1 MSITEICIRRPVL
14 STVLSLVVIV
24 LGLISQSKL
33 PIRQNPQ
40 VEKST
45 IVVETEYHG
54 ASPRV
59 VETAITQI
67 LEGQFATIPG
77 IDLIRSKSSN
87 EKSEI
92 TMEFAPERTPD
103 GAASDVRDRLS
114 ISRNMLPY
122 GIPESIIRKDR
133 SGSEAGIYIGFTS
146 TMHTIDQLRDYVDK
160 YVKSRFEALPG
171 VGRVNLAGGN
181 VLSMR
186 LFLDPQKL
194 AAYGYT
200 PADVVNIVD
209 SQHTKPACGSF
220 ISKDREY
227 MISFNGELN
236 TPEQFDEMVLPPR
249 DDRRRFD
256 GQVIRLKDVGKAKL
270 VPDDIK
276 AGAWF
281 NGQECVT
288 LSIAKQATANPIELS
303 KIVRAK
309 MPEIQESLPTGVKAV
324 LSLDEAEDI
333 QASMSNVYRAIFEA
347 TALVILVVFLFL
359 WSFRAALIPIVAIPV
374 SLLGTFGLL
383 EIFGFSIN
391 MFTLLAMVLAVGLVV
406 DDAIVVL
413 ENVHRY
419 MEKGMS
425 RFKAAIVGSRE
436 IFFSIIAMTL
446 TLATAYIPIALTPGR
461 IGAYFREFALT
472 LSGAVI
478 ISGFVALTL
487 SPMMCSKFLSV
498 ERRKK
503 ATGKWKSAS
512 DAQANFLKYID
523 EKYKIALA
531 WAVDRRLL
539 VLGIGAVVALL
550 GVLVVKVL
558 PSESWPVED
567 TGQIDFTGNGPAGAS
582 YSFMEDN
589 AKVIDKVISETPFI
603 TNRWVQADTSEI
615 KGWLRLK
622 DWSLR
627 NKTSVELAADL
638 QKRLRRVPG
647 VRCNASAGYNGGD
660 GKASIEFVLQTNQN
674 YDYLM
679 RYGNRFLWT
688 LQESCDALQKPMR
701 SSIVPAQAEYMIDF
715 DRAKAASLGV
725 QARDIGDTISFFIQ
739 GKKAAN
745 VQRGAKR
752 DELFIQVERD
762 LRTNPEDLNR
772 MFVRSR
778 YYNEQDGS
786 SNMVPLS
793 DLITIKEGSAPTG
806 VNHYN
811 QMLSV
816 VAYANVAEGHSL
828 GEAVEKINQIK
839 EKYLPNTMQ
848 LTFAGGTRSYLEESR
863 QIVMVFLL
871 ALVFVF
877 LILAAQFESFIDPL
891 IIMLSVPFS
900 ITGALI
906 TLWLVPDC
914 SLNIYSKVGLVTL
927 IGLITKHG
935 ILIVD
940 FANSLLAQGKS
951 IIEAVKEAA
960 HLRLRP
966 ILMTTFAMVIGT
978 VPLALASGAGA
989 AARRQIGWAIVGGMS
1004 FGTLFTLFIV
1014 PIIYI
1019 YFARLKSTDKLAED
1033 EE

>member
-1 MSITEICIRRPVL
+1 MNITEVCIKRPVL
-14 STVLSLVVIV
+14 STVLSLLVIV
-24 LGLISQSKL
+24 LGLICQSRL
-33 PIRQNPQ
+33 PVRQNPQ

-54 ASPRV
+54 ASPSV
-59 VETAITQI
+59 VETAIIQV

-77 IDLIRSKSSN
+77 IELIRSESTN

-92 TMEFAPERTPD
+92 IMEFTPDRTAD

-114 ISRNMLPY
+114 MSRNMLPY
-122 GIPESIIRKDR
+122 GIPESIIRRDR
-133 SGSEAGIYIGFTS
+133 SGSDAGVYIGFTS
-146 TMHTIDQLRDYVDK
+146 SMHTIDQLRDYVEK

-171 VGRVNLAGGN
+171 VGRALLSGGN

-194 AAYGYT
+194 AGYGYT
-200 PADVVNIVD
+200 PADIVNVVD
-209 SQHTKPACGSF
+209 AQHTKPACGSF
-220 ISKDREY
+220 ISQDREY
-227 MISFNGELN
+227 MLSFNGELS
-236 TPEQFDEMVLPPR
+236 TPAQFDEMVLPPR
-249 DDRRRFD
+249 DDHKRFN
-256 GQVIRLKDVGKAKL
+256 GQVVRLKDVGKAML
-270 VPDDIK
+270 VPDDVK

-281 NGQECVT
+281 NGKECVT
-288 LSIAKQATANPIELS
+288 LSIAKQATANPIDLS
-303 KIVRAK
+303 KAIRDK
-309 MPEIQESLPTGVKAV
+309 LPEIKESLPTGVEAV
-324 LSLDEAEDI
+324 LAMDEAEDI
-333 QASMSNVYRAIFEA
+333 QASMNNVYRAIFEA

-359 WSFRAALIPIVAIPV
+359 WSFRATLIPIVAIPV
-374 SLLGTFGLL
+374 SLLGTFALL
-383 EIFGFSIN
+383 EAFGFSIN

-419 MEKGMS
+419 LEQGMS
-425 RFKAAIVGSRE
+425 KFKAAIIGSKE

-446 TLATAYIPIALTPGR
+446 TLATAYIPIALTPGK

-472 LSGAVI
+472 LSGAVL
-478 ISGFVALTL
+478 ISGFVAVTL

-498 ERRKK
+498 ERKK
-503 ATGKWKSAS
+503 NAQGKWKIAS
-512 DAQANFLKYID
+512 DYQDKILKYV
-523 EKYKIALA
+523 EGKYSLALG
-531 WAVDRRLL
+531 WAANRRLWM
-539 VLGIGAVVALL
+539 LGIGAIVAII
-550 GVLVVKVL
+550 GSIIGNTL

-567 TGQIDFTGNGPAGAS
+567 TGQIDFSGNGPAGAS
-582 YSFMEDN
+582 YSFMENN
-589 AKVIDKVISETPFI
+589 AKQIDKIISETPYI
-603 TNRWVQADTSEI
+603 KNRWVNATTSKI
-615 KGWLRLK
+615 DGWLRLV
-622 DWSLR
+622 DW
-627 NKTSVELAADL
+627 NKRKMTAKEVASDL
-638 QKRLRRVPG
+638 QNRLRKVPG
-647 VRCNASAGYNGGD
+647 VSCTVSSGSNGGD

-688 LQESCDALQKPMR
+688 LQQGAVSLQKPLR
-701 SSIVPAQAEYMIDF
+701 SSIVPAQPEYTIDLN
-715 DRAKAASLGV
+715 RAKAASLGV
-725 QARDIGDTISFFIQ
+725 MANDVGNTISFFIQ

-752 DELFIQVERD
+752 DELFVQVEKD
-762 LRTNPEDLNR
+762 LRRSPDDLNR

-778 YYNEQDGS
+778 YVNNEDGMS
-786 SNMVPLS
+786 QMVPLS
-793 DLITIKEGSAPTG
+793 DLITITESTSPTG

-816 VAYANVAEGHSL
+816 LAFANVAEGHSL
-828 GEAVEKINQIK
+828 GEAVEEINQFK
-839 EKYLPNTMQ
+839 DKYLPNTMQ
-848 LTFAGGTRSYLEESR
+848 LSFSGSTKSYLDESR
-863 QIVMVFLL
+863 QIVIVFLL

-877 LILAAQFESFIDPL
+877 LILAAQFESFIDPF

-940 FANSLLAQGKS
+940 FANSLRQKGLS
-951 IIEAVKEAA
+951 IIEAVQQAA
-960 HLRLRP
+960 KLRLRP

-1019 YFARLKSTDKLAED
+1019 YFARLKQNPTTPV

>member
-1 MSITEICIRRPVL
+1 MSLTEICIRRPVL
-14 STVLSLVVIV
+14 STVLSLIVIV
-24 LGLISQSKL
+24 LGMISQSKL

-40 VEKST
+40 LERST

-59 VETAITQI
+59 VETAVTQI

-77 IDLIRSKSSN
+77 IELIRSSSTN

-92 TMEFAPERTPD
+92 VMEFASDRTPD

-122 GIPESIIRKDR
+122 GIPESIIRRDR

-146 TMHTIDQLRDYVDK
+146 SLHTIDQLRDYVDK

-194 AAYGYT
+194 AGYGYT
-200 PADVVNIVD
+200 PADIVSVVD

-236 TPEQFDEMVLPPR
+236 TPAQFDEMVLPPR
-249 DDRRRFD
+249 DNSVRFK
-256 GQVIRLKDVGKAKL
+256 GQVVRLKDVGKAML

-281 NGQECVT
+281 NGRECVT
-288 LSIAKQATANPIELS
+288 LSIAKQATANPIDLS
-303 KIVRAK
+303 RAVHNK
-309 MPEIQESLPTGVKAV
+309 MPEIKESLPTGVDAV
-324 LSLDEAEDI
+324 LALDEADNI
-333 QASMSNVYRAIFEA
+333 TASMDNVYRAIFEA
-347 TALVILVVFLFL
+347 TALVIFVVFLFL

-383 EIFGFSIN
+383 EVFGFSIN

-419 MEKGMS
+419 LEKGMT
-425 RFKAAIVGSRE
+425 RFKAAIVGSQE

-503 ATGKWKSAS
+503 ATGKWKA
-512 DAQANFLKYID
+512 AANYQEKALKYVD
-523 EKYKIALA
+523 DVYRVALA
-531 WAVDRRLL
+531 WAVKHRAI
-539 VLGIGAVVALL
+539 VLGLGAVVAIV
-550 GVLVVKVL
+550 GALVGRIL

-567 TGQIDFTGNGPAGAS
+567 TGQIEFSGNGPAGAS
-582 YSFMEDN
+582 YTFMEDN
-589 AKVIDKVISETPFI
+589 AKQIDKILSETPYLK
-603 TNRWVQADTSEI
+603 NRWVNADTSKISGWIRLVDWKDREMSAKEI
-615 KGWLRLK
+615 
-622 DWSLR
+622 
-627 NKTSVELAADL
+627 TADL
-638 QKRLRRVPG
+638 QKKLRKVAG
-647 VRCNASAGYNGGD
+647 VHCNASSGYNGGD

-679 RYGNRFLWT
+679 RYGNRFLYT
-688 LQESCDALQKPMR
+688 LQETCDALQKPLR
-701 SSIVPAQAEYMIDF
+701 STIVPAQAEYVIDL

-725 QARDIGDTISFFIQ
+725 MANDVGNTISFFIQ
-739 GKKAAN
+739 GKKAGN

-752 DELFIQVERD
+752 DELFVQVEKN
-762 LRTNPEDLNR
+762 LRRGPDDLN
-772 MFVRSR
+772 MMLVRSR
-778 YYNEQDGS
+778 YIDENDGTS
-786 SNMVPLS
+786 KMVPLS
-793 DLITIKEGSAPTG
+793 DLITIREGNAPMGIT
-806 VNHYN
+806 HYN

-816 VAYANVAEGHSL
+816 LAFANVADGHSM

-848 LTFAGGTRSYLEESR
+848 LTFSGDTKSYLDESR

-906 TLWLVPDC
+906 TLWMVPDC

-940 FANSLLAQGKS
+940 FANTLRREGKS
-951 IIEAVKEAA
+951 IIESVQEAA

-1019 YFARLKSTDKLAED
+1019 YFARLKMTDS
-1033 EE
+1033 EEEK

>member
-24 LGLISQSKL
+24 LGLICQSRL
-33 PIRQNPQ
+33 PIRQNPK

-59 VETAITQI
+59 VETTVTQI

-77 IDLIRSKSSN
+77 VELIRSNSSN

-92 TMEFAPERTPD
+92 IMEFTPDRTPD

-114 ISRNMLPY
+114 MSRNMLPY

-133 SGSEAGIYIGFTS
+133 SGAEAGVYIGFTS
-146 TMHTIDQLRDYVDK
+146 TMHTIDQLRDYVEK
-160 YVKSRFEALPG
+160 YIKSRFEALPG

-194 AAYGYT
+194 AGYGYT
-200 PADVVNIVD
+200 PADIVNVVD

-227 MISFNGELN
+227 MIAFNGEL
-236 TPEQFDEMVLPPR
+236 TSPAQFDEMVLPPR
-249 DDRRRFD
+249 DEHRRFA
-256 GQVIRLKDVGKAKL
+256 GQVIRLKDVGKAML
-270 VPDDIK
+270 VPDDAK

-281 NGQECVT
+281 NGKECVT
-288 LSIAKQATANPIELS
+288 LSIAKQATANPIDLS
-303 KIVRAK
+303 KAVRNK
-309 MPEIQESLPTGVKAV
+309 MPEILESLPTGVEAV
-324 LSLDEAEDI
+324 VALDEADDI
-333 QASMSNVYRAIFEA
+333 QASMNNVYRAIFEA

-359 WSFRAALIPIVAIPV
+359 WSFRATLIPIVAIPV
-374 SLLGTFGLL
+374 SLLGTFALL
-383 EIFGFSIN
+383 ELFDFSIN

-419 MEKGMS
+419 LEQGMS

-436 IFFSIIAMTL
+436 IFFSVIAMTL
-446 TLATAYIPIALTPGR
+446 TLATAYIPIALTPGK

-472 LSGAVI
+472 LSGAVL
-478 ISGFVALTL
+478 ISGFVAVTL

-498 ERRKK
+498 ERKKK
-503 ATGKWKSAS
+503 ATGKWKVA
-512 DAQANFLKYID
+512 AEYQEKLLKYID
-523 EKYKIALA
+523 DKYQIALA
-531 WAVDRRLL
+531 WAVAHRTM
-539 VLGIGAVVALL
+539 VLSIGAVIALV
-550 GVLVVKVL
+550 GALVGNIL
-558 PSESWPVED
+558 PSESWPAED
-567 TGQIDFTGNGPAGAS
+567 TGQIDFSGNGPAGAS
-582 YSFMEDN
+582 YTFMEDN
-589 AKVIDKVISETPFI
+589 AKKIDKIIASTPCLK
-603 TNRWVQADTSEI
+603 NRWVNADTSKVE
-615 KGWLRLK
+615 GWLRLVDWK
-622 DWSLR
+622 DRKLTAKEIAS
-627 NKTSVELAADL
+627 DL
-638 QKRLRRVPG
+638 QNKFRKIAG
-647 VRCNASAGYNGGD
+647 ISCNASAGYNGGD
-660 GKASIEFVLQTNQN
+660 GKASVEFVLQTNQN

-688 LQESCDALQKPMR
+688 LQDECDALQKPLR
-701 SSIVPAQAEYMIDF
+701 SSIVPAQAEYTIDL

-725 QARDIGDTISFFIQ
+725 MASDVGNTIAFFIQ
-739 GKKAAN
+739 GRKAAN

-752 DELFIQVERD
+752 DELFVQVEKS
-762 LRTNPEDLNR
+762 LRTNPDDLNR

-778 YYNEQDGS
+778 YVNDTDGMS
-786 SNMVPLS
+786 KMVPLS
-793 DLITIKEGSAPTG
+793 DLITIREGTSPMG

-816 VAYANVAEGHSL
+816 IAFGNIAEGHSL

-839 EKYLPNTMQ
+839 DKYLPNTMQ
-848 LTFAGGTRSYLEESR
+848 LTFSGSTKSYLDESR
-863 QIVMVFLL
+863 QIVIVFLL

-877 LILAAQFESFIDPL
+877 LILAAQFESFIDPM

-906 TLWLVPDC
+906 TLWLVPGC

-940 FANSLLAQGKS
+940 FANSMLEKGHT
-951 IIEAVKEAA
+951 IIDAAKVAA

-978 VPLALASGAGA
+978 IPLALATGAGA
-989 AARRQIGWAIVGGMS
+989 AARKQIGWAIVGGMS

-1019 YFARLKSTDKLAED
+1019 YFAKLKQKISHVEI